1 MVMPN
6 GGGGG
11 GRGDGRRIL
20 AVAEQARRAREKFS
34 PSMRRPSINGTA
46 TSASAISLLQK
57 AAERK
62 EQAEA
67 KEQEEAEPHG
77 RSLSLVTNHSTSP
90 NTDHFLE
97 EMADHEPSRRKP
109 DAYSRDRPL
118 SRKHRDRSRKK
129 DKSGSTEDGDSF
141 SSTGTR
147 TRSPMNGKPIVV

>member
-1 MVMPN
+1 MLEP
-6 GGGGG
+6 
-11 GRGDGRRIL
+11 
-20 AVAEQARRAREKFS
+20 
-34 PSMRRPSINGTA
+34 
-46 TSASAISLLQK
+46 
-57 AAERK
+57 
-62 EQAEA
+62 
-67 KEQEEAEPHG
+67 EPHG